1 MGRDAIVARRRASRH
16 GRGVLPES
24 KDRYIIRLMTNRLI
38 VICPL
43 ILAAMTAGAAA
54 PRAAQ
59 PAAGHSE
66 IVPLPTLGGKQFWAD
81 ELFFHPWRIQRN
93 VLTGHCRLL
102 DAHDLRH
109 AWGTFPECRAN
120 LEKIK
125 AARKLPPMQGKAVIV
140 LHGLFRSRSSMN
152 RLCKYLADKGG
163 YVVFN
168 VGYPSTRRDVSSH
181 ARALQRIVENLDG
194 IEEINFV
201 GHSMGNIVIRHYLAD
216 RGRKRNP
223 PGARPGRFVML
234 GPPNQGSLA
243 AVALAENAV
252 FKILSGKSGEQLGA
266 EWAKLEGKLAT
277 PDFQFGI
284 VAGGMNNTI
293 GFNPLLPGD
302 DDGTVTTASTRL
314 AGARDFIVVPVL
326 HSFLVLD
333 GDVLKHTLRFLQHGH
348 FVAADKRCPIA
359 ENDKARATHD
369 ESR

>member
-1 MGRDAIVARRRASRH
+1 MMA
-16 GRGVLPES
+16 
-24 KDRYIIRLMTNRLI
+24 NRLI
-38 VICPL
+38 AICPL
-43 ILAAMTAGAAA
+43 ILAAITTGLAA
-54 PRAAQ
+54 PRAEQ

-81 ELFFHPWRIQRN
+81 ELFFHQWRIQRN

-102 DAHDLRH
+102 DAHQLRH
-109 AWGTFPECRAN
+109 AWGTFPECQAN
-120 LEKIK
+120 LERIK
-125 AARKLPPMQGKAVIV
+125 RAQKLPPMQGKAVIV

-152 RLCKYLADKGG
+152 RLSKYLADKGG
-163 YVVFN
+163 YIVFN
-168 VGYPSTRRDVSSH
+168 IGYPSTQREVGSH

-194 IEEINFV
+194 VEEINFV
-201 GHSMGNIVIRHYLAD
+201 GHSMGNIIIRHYLAD
-216 RGRKRNP
+216 RDRNPNP

-243 AVALAENAV
+243 AVALAENAA
-252 FKILSGKSGEQLGA
+252 FRILSGKAGQQLGA

-284 VAGGMNNTI
+284 VAGGMNNAT

-314 AGARDFIVVPVL
+314 AGARDFVVVPVL

-333 GDVLKHTLRFLQHGH
+333 GNVLKYTLKFLQQGY
-348 FVAADKRCPIA
+348 FIAADKRCPIA
-359 ENDKARATHD
+359 GNDKARVTND
-369 ESR
+369 Q